1 MSAVEEDHRIGGLN
15 ILWQRNDAIVGGIEG
30 QGRKSPTEVDWIRHA
45 SRLISR
51 FVELYHAPLKP
62 LLTFP
67 R

>member
-1 MSAVEEDHRIGGLN
+1 MSAVEKNDCIGGLN
-15 ILWQRNDAIVGGIEG
+15 IVWQRNDVTVGGIEG